1 METLSPQFW
10 GMSDEK
16 GRLQVIA
23 NYNND
28 IGDFWKYLDQ
38 GDKPLQDSSRSIRM
52 GVDYVMYSLTH

>member
-1 METLSPQFW
+1 
-10 GMSDEK
+10 MSDEQ
-16 GRLQVIA
+16 GRLQLIA